1 MSLFSSLNIARLA
14 LGANQTAIQTVGQN
28 IANAAT
34 PGYARQ
40 RVQMTPTPAHDMV
53 FAQLGTGVRVSRI
66 ERIVD
71 EHLESTLRGARSD
84 LSNLTEQNR
93 IWTLAGSIFN
103 DLDGGGLSQ
112 ALGRFFDS
120 VQDLAVN
127 PDDPTARTLLLEEG
141 RTLAETFHFMDAR
154 VRDLRAGLD
163 EDIRG
168 EVLEINRITREVS
181 ALNRA
186 IVSAE
191 NGGLNGNT
199 ANDLRTQRDF
209 LLGELSER
217 LDIRVIENTS
227 GGVQVLSGSD
237 VLVYDGRQRDLAIT
251 PTADGD
257 IAIGQ
262 VRFADDGGLFEAKG
276 GRLAALLG
284 GRDEVLVDLRG
295 ELDGIANRLISELN
309 TIHAGGEGLTRLTNA
324 LGSVAVSDRN
334 AALSEAGI
342 PFAIE
347 NGGFTLQV
355 ITEAN
360 GAAESFRINV
370 DIDSMSV
377 IDLAEQINLTAGASH
392 SEITAQV
399 TADGRLEI
407 VSSDPGVTFTFRDD
421 DSGIVSGLGMNGLFT
436 GSNARDIAISQ
447 TLLDDPGLLSAGRGG
462 GPGDNS
468 TALLMGGLRDAGL
481 FAAGNSF
488 EGHYQALI
496 GEIGVHSAEASEL
509 LQNQAS
515 ITTAIQNQRE
525 SLSGVNV
532 DEEAIALITYQ
543 RAFQGAAR
551 FLNIVDQL
559 LETLINSV

>member
-284 GRDEVLVDLRG
+284 GRDEVLVDC
-295 ELDGIANRLISELN
+295 
-309 TIHAGGEGLTRLTNA
+309 
-324 LGSVAVSDRN
+324 
-334 AALSEAGI
+334 AAS
-342 PFAIE
+342 
-347 NGGFTLQV
+347 
-355 ITEAN
+355 
-360 GAAESFRINV
+360 
-370 DIDSMSV
+370 
-377 IDLAEQINLTAGASH
+377 
-392 SEITAQV
+392 
-399 TADGRLEI
+399 
-407 VSSDPGVTFTFRDD
+407 
-421 DSGIVSGLGMNGLFT
+421 
-436 GSNARDIAISQ
+436 
-447 TLLDDPGLLSAGRGG
+447 
-462 GPGDNS
+462 S
-468 TALLMGGLRDAGL
+468 TASPID
-481 FAAGNSF
+481 
-488 EGHYQALI
+488 
-496 GEIGVHSAEASEL
+496 
-509 LQNQAS
+509 
-515 ITTAIQNQRE
+515 
-525 SLSGVNV
+525 
-532 DEEAIALITYQ
+532 
-543 RAFQGAAR
+543 
-551 FLNIVDQL
+551 
-559 LETLINSV
+559 